1 MRITVQRSGGFA
13 NIGAQG
19 EVDTSN
25 LPQEKADEVQRLVK
39 SAALPPS
46 PPQPLRAAR
55 AADVYQFDITVD
67 DGSGPKTYRA
77 DELSMPDGWRH
88 LVDYVLES

>member
-1 MRITVQRSGGFA
+1 MHIKVQRSGGFA
-13 NIGAQG
+13 AIGAQG
-19 EVDTSN
+19 EVDTST
-25 LPQEKADEVQRLVK
+25 LPKDKADEVQRLVK

-46 PPQPLRAAR
+46 PQPPLRAAR

-77 DELSMPDGWRH
+77 DELSMPEGWRK
-88 LVDYVLES
+88 LVDYVLDS